1 MLTAPS
7 HAVVCPLLLF
17 RALVCSLSLLM
28 PLCAHCPF
36 SMPLCA
42 HCPFS
47 MPLFDAYKRC
57 SIGYLR
63 ADSALEDL
71 LDHANTCP
79 ALQGSQ
85 NLARQMWK
93 VATIKVSY
101 S

>member
-17 RALVCSLSLLM
+17 RALVCSLSLL
-28 PLCAHCPF
+28 
-36 SMPLCA
+36 MPLCA